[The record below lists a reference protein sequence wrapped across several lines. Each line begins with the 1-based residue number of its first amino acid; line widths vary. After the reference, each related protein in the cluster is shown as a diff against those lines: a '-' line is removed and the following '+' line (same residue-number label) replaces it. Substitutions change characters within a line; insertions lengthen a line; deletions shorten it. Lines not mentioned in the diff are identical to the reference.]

1 MKSRGYISCAILVMM
16 VILTSCDNEPN
27 KTGVSDEKL
36 FYPAFTFISQELRS
50 IDSMDLALFRYEQ
63 TGDHED
69 TTIME
74 KAAFRKF
81 VESIFTAE
89 MLSEPGKYEYQRRI
103 FMDETIGKITIT
115 MDALNPAA
123 TVRRMDMLMDPESD
137 AIKSIYAEISKVEG
151 DKKVFRKMTWTAGLQ
166 LTAGIEEISGRDTH
180 YSRLRIL
187 WGTPQ

>member
-1 MKSRGYISCAILVMM
+1 
-16 VILTSCDNEPN
+16 
-27 KTGVSDEKL
+27 
-36 FYPAFTFISQELRS
+36 
-50 IDSMDLALFRYEQ
+50 
-63 TGDHED
+63 
-69 TTIME
+69 
-74 KAAFRKF
+74 
-81 VESIFTAE
+81 
-89 MLSEPGKYEYQRRI
+89 
-103 FMDETIGKITIT
+103 MDETIGKITIT

>member
-1 MKSRGYISCAILVMM
+1 MKSRSYISCAILVMM
-16 VILTSCDNEPN
+16 VILTSCDNEPT

-89 MLSEPGKYEYQRRI
+89 S
-103 FMDETIGKITIT
+103 
-115 MDALNPAA
+115 
-123 TVRRMDMLMDPESD
+123 
-137 AIKSIYAEISKVEG
+137 KS
-151 DKKVFRKMTWTAGLQ
+151 
-166 LTAGIEEISGRDTH
+166 
-180 YSRLRIL
+180 
-187 WGTPQ
+187 